1 MIQYKIVGIS
11 RFKSK
16 QGNDCTVIHVVY
28 ENSRV
33 IGLATDNMFID
44 EKTVNGE
51 LKPGAMCHIFF
62 GRTGR
67 VESIEI
73 IEE

>member
-1 MIQYKIVGIS
+1 MVQYKIVGIS

-16 QGNDCTVIHVVY
+16 KGNECTVIHVVY

-33 IGLATDNMFID
+33 MGLETDKMFIN
-44 EKTVNGE
+44 ENTVDGE